1 MTSSEKFIFIYSNN
15 NNKLKTMT
23 LELFYA
29 LPENSMFQVHTGS
42 FNLFQLS
49 CATSDIIFKLVEGS
63 QYLVDLA

>member
-1 MTSSEKFIFIYSNN
+1 
-15 NNKLKTMT
+15 MT

-49 CATSDIIFKLVEGS
+49 CATSDIIFKLVEGC